1 MLTNLNQVK
10 MNQTMRRG
18 QLSNLRYRIPK
29 PKKNRKEGTNGRK
42 TQPTR

>member
-18 QLSNLRYRIPK
+18 QLGNLRRRTPK
-29 PKKNRKEGTNGRK
+29 PKKNRKEGTYGRK
-42 TQPTR
+42 TQST